1 MLTITALYAG
11 ALGVASIVMASQAG
25 RLRGSTQISIGDGG
39 NREMLLAMRKH
50 ANFVEV
56 VPLCLVLIGIL
67 ELNGVTPY
75 AVHGLGGGLL
85 VFRIVHAVSLKAD
98 TITNPGRFIGAA
110 GSALVTAVASVWAVV
125 TFFV

>member
-1 MLTITALYAG
+1 M
-11 ALGVASIVMASQAG
+11 
-25 RLRGSTQISIGDGG
+25 ISIGDGG

-98 TITNPGRFIGAA
+98 TITNTLIALLPQEPATFSIAA
-110 GSALVTAVASVWAVV
+110 ATGV
-125 TFFV
+125 